1 MQIRLTLTLEWS
13 ISQLDD
19 LFLLVMVGEFNA
31 GKSAVINALLGEKLL
46 KEGVIPTTS
55 QINILRFGPEAER
68 RPVEDPTTSQI
79 NILRFGPEAERRPVE
94 EGHEVITL
102 PVELLSEVSI
112 VDTPGKNAIIRQHE
126 ELTRHFVPPGGPGA
140 VHHLGRS
147 PLYGERATVYGAN

>member
-1 MQIRLTLTLEWS
+1 
-13 ISQLDD
+13 
-19 LFLLVMVGEFNA
+19 MVGEFNA

-46 KEGVIPTTS
+46 NEGVT
-55 QINILRFGPEAER
+55 
-68 RPVEDPTTSQI
+68 PTTSQI

-94 EGHEVITL
+94 EGHEV
-102 PVELLSEVSI
+102 
-112 VDTPGKNAIIRQHE
+112 IIRQHE

>member
-46 KEGVIPTTS
+46 KEGVT
-55 QINILRFGPEAER
+55 
-68 RPVEDPTTSQI
+68 PTTSQI

>member
-1 MQIRLTLTLEWS
+1 MQIRLTLTLERS

-19 LFLLVMVGEFNA
+19 LFLLVMVGELHA

-46 KEGVIPTTS
+46 KEGVI
-55 QINILRFGPEAER
+55 
-68 RPVEDPTTSQI
+68 PTTSQI

-147 PLYGERATVYGAN
+147 PLYGERAAVYGAN